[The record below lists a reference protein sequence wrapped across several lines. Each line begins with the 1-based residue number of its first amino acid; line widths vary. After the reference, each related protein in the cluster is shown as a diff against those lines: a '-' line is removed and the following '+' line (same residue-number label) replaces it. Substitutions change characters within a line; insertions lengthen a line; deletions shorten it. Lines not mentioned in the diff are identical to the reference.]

1 MTIQRTTTFL
11 ARRMCTLVCGT
22 SPLALKMTRD
32 GVVHLHGAG
41 NHVRDIVGV
50 VGAVDMGVMVGFDLI
65 LDGGEGGHGGRWRS
79 SGEWGLFRVDR
90 DELHGENLGREDL
103 NGREDEGDIRGGVDA
118 DGELQ
123 QLVDPVVDAWSQA

>member
-1 MTIQRTTTFL
+1 LISYSTV
-11 ARRMCTLVCGT
+11 AREAM
-22 SPLALKMTRD
+22 
-32 GVVHLHGAG
+32 
-41 NHVRDIVGV
+41 
-50 VGAVDMGVMVGFDLI
+50 VD
-65 LDGGEGGHGGRWRS
+65 DGGTRRS

-123 QLVDPVVDAWSQA
+123 QLVDPVVDAWSRA